1 MWRIRKIIRKKFIS
15 PIREFIKDSR
25 AVGITLLVCTAF
37 SLIMSN
43 SRWQVKYLSFWDWSL
58 HLPAPLHGPHTLIH
72 WINDLLMAVFFFLV
86 GMEIKRELII
96 GELSSTRKAIMPAA
110 AAIGGMIVPAA
121 LFALANKGSVYAHG
135 WGIPMATDIAFSL
148 GVASLLGNRVPVS
161 LKIFLMALAII
172 DDLGAIL
179 VIALFYG
186 GQVSWWYLLTGLWL
200 WLVGLYLNK
209 RVSTHWILQLI
220 LGLLIWYC
228 IFNSGIHAT
237 IAGVLAAFMIP
248 VKQLE
253 DYEHSFHDPVNFICL
268 PLFALANTAIVLPA
282 NLMDLFSH
290 SLTWGILLG
299 LLIGKPLGITL
310 FTWLIQ
316 KWGLG
321 EIPKGTHFGQIVG
334 LGILGGIGFTM
345 SIFITML
352 AFNDPHAQD
361 IAKMAVLLASI
372 LAMILGGLVLRWSH
386 LLTKHRPKPEE
397 SLSEDLA

>member
-1 MWRIRKIIRKKFIS
+1 MWRIRKIIRRKLVS

-25 AVGITLLVCTAF
+25 AVGITLLVCTGL
-37 SLIMSN
+37 SLFLSN
-43 SRWQVKYLSFWDWSL
+43 SRWQAEYLSFWDWSL
-58 HLPAPLHGPHTLIH
+58 HLPAPLHGPHSLIH
-72 WINDLLMAVFFFLV
+72 WISDLLMALFFFLV

-96 GELSSTRKAIMPAA
+96 GELSSARKAIMPAA
-110 AAIGGMIVPAA
+110 AAIGGMVVPAA
-121 LFALANKGSVYAHG
+121 LFALANKGTVYAHG

-148 GVASLLGNRVPVS
+148 GVASLLDNRVPVS

-186 GQVSWWYLLTGLWL
+186 EQVSWWYLLTGLWI
-200 WLVGLYLNK
+200 WLVGLYINK
-209 RVSTHWILQLI
+209 KLSTSWVIQLI
-220 LGLLIWYC
+220 LALLIWYC

-253 DYEHSFHDPVNFICL
+253 EYEHAFHDPVNFICL

-282 NLMDLFSH
+282 NLMDIFSH

-299 LLIGKPLGITL
+299 LLIGKPLGIAL
-310 FTWLIQ
+310 MTWLIQ
-316 KWGLG
+316 KTGLG
-321 EIPKGTHFGQIVG
+321 EIPKGTHFGQIIGV
-334 LGILGGIGFTM
+334 GILGGIGFTM

-352 AFNDPHAQD
+352 AFNDPDAQD
-361 IAKMAVLLASI
+361 TAKMAVLLASI
-372 LAMILGGLVLRWSH
+372 LAMIIGGLVLKWSH
-386 LLTKHRPKPEE
+386 LLTEHLPEIE
-397 SLSEDLA
+397 ENESEDLA